1 MSDSTWRKVGASGGI
16 VFIVLQLAGQLLFQS
31 GGAEPAFNTPA
42 AEILGFF
49 QARDTVLF
57 EIGGFLTSLSFIAF
71 LWFLGSLYST
81 LSQGEGQPAWI
92 SLIAVAS
99 GVLMIA
105 AVIGGSW
112 VLAVFRIDEGL
123 EPNMARLLF
132 DQGNFGFASLW
143 VFAASFLL
151 ATAVVAIRSFALP
164 RWLAWAGVVIAV
176 ILLVAR
182 AFWATPSSAIFTA
195 YVLFW
200 LWLIAASVVLFRA
213 SGSQSSEPE
222 TTR

>member
-16 VFIVLQLAGQLLFQS
+16 VFIVLQMAGQLLFQS
-31 GGAEPAFNTPA
+31 GGAEPAFNAPA
-42 AEILGFF
+42 AEILEFF
-49 QARDTVLF
+49 QAKDTVFF

-99 GVLMIA
+99 GVLMVA
-105 AVIGGSW
+105 TVVGGSW
-112 VLAVFRIDEGL
+112 LLAVFRIDEGL
-123 EPNMARLLF
+123 EPDTARLLF

-151 ATAVVAIRSFALP
+151 ATAVVAIRSGALP
-164 RWLAWAGVVIAV
+164 RWLAWAGVAIAG
-176 ILLVAR
+176 ILMVAR
-182 AFWATPSSAIFTA
+182 AFWATPSGAIFAA

-200 LWLIAASVVLFRA
+200 IWLIAASIVIFRSA
-213 SGSQSSEPE
+213 GSQSSEPE